1 MLIALK
7 EGAAL
12 VNNRLA
18 NLSEQLKKR
27 KDYIVVQTPV
37 QWAQSLD
44 RVFIEVRYA
53 HRHDAPGCSRS
64 EDEVV
69 EITEREI
76 SVSVLCIE
84 NNSKVRY
91 KMNLK
96 LWDKIDV
103 EKSRNEYQA
112 VGRQHFTLTKLK
124 SPARWARLFA
134 DGETKPI
141 NYRLWLAQH
150 EVHVQSLWE
159 FRGDAIDK
167 FEGYQWMEEME
178 DAYQEFKHRKSIP
191 KKGPIPL

>member
-64 EDEVV
+64 EDEIV

-103 EKSRNEYQA
+103 ERSRNEY
-112 VGRQHFTLTKLK
+112 
-124 SPARWARLFA
+124 
-134 DGETKPI
+134 
-141 NYRLWLAQH
+141 
-150 EVHVQSLWE
+150 
-159 FRGDAIDK
+159 
-167 FEGYQWMEEME
+167 
-178 DAYQEFKHRKSIP
+178 
-191 KKGPIPL
+191 